1 MSPALKLTFDIALQ
15 VTLVV
20 LFLGSLFSLV
30 FGVSL
35 FLGNRWVFR
44 LNEHMKHWVSTREAM
59 RPLDVPR
66 SIETYLYRWHGWIG
80 VLLAI
85 GAGFV
90 LYWAFLD
97 FNLKVVAQL
106 FQVRAPIWVEWLLQV
121 AWWVVTLGALAGL
134 VVGIVLVAW
143 PGLLRAADAWANR
156 SYSGRRATKPLEMMN
171 FAPDRWIVSSP
182 KLWGGIIVA
191 GSAYVAVVLGYLL
204 IAGI

>member
-1 MSPALKLTFDIALQ
+1 VSPALKLSSDIALEAA
-15 VTLVV
+15 LVV

-35 FLGNRWVFR
+35 FLGNRWVFW
-44 LNEHMKHWVSTREAM
+44 LNERMKRWVSTREAM

-66 SIETYLYRWHGWIG
+66 SIETHLYRWHGWIG
-80 VLLAI
+80 LLLAI

-90 LYWAFLD
+90 LYFAF
-97 FNLKVVAQL
+97 FNYNLRAVTQL
-106 FQVRAPIWVEWLLQV
+106 FQVRTSIWVESLLPV
-121 AWWVVTLGALAGL
+121 AWWIITVGAVAGL
-134 VVGIVLVAW
+134 IVGILLAAR

-156 SYSGRRATKPLEMMN
+156 SYSGRRATKPLEIMN

-191 GSAYVAVVLGYLL
+191 GSLYVAVVLGYLL
-204 IAGI
+204 IAGT

>member
-1 MSPALKLTFDIALQ
+1 MSPALKLSSDIALEAA
-15 VTLVV
+15 LVV

-35 FLGNRWVFR
+35 FLGNRWVFW
-44 LNEHMKHWVSTREAM
+44 LNERMKRWVSTREAM

-66 SIETYLYRWHGWIG
+66 SIETHLYRWHGWIG
-80 VLLAI
+80 LLLAI

-90 LYWAFLD
+90 LYFAF
-97 FNLKVVAQL
+97 FNYNLRAVTQL
-106 FQVRAPIWVEWLLQV
+106 FQVRTSIWVESLLPV
-121 AWWVVTLGALAGL
+121 AWWIITVGAVAGL
-134 VVGIVLVAW
+134 IVGILLAAR

-156 SYSGRRATKPLEMMN
+156 SYSGRRATKPLEIMH

-191 GSAYVAVVLGYLL
+191 GSLYVAVVLGYLL
-204 IAGI
+204 IAGT

>member
-1 MSPALKLTFDIALQ
+1 MSPALKLSSDIALEAM
-15 VTLVV
+15 LVV

-35 FLGNRWVFR
+35 FLGNRWVFW
-44 LNEHMKHWVSTREAM
+44 LNERMKRWVSTREAM

-66 SIETYLYRWHGWIG
+66 SIETHLYRWHGWIG
-80 VLLAI
+80 LLLAI

-90 LYWAFLD
+90 LYFAFFNYNLWA
-97 FNLKVVAQL
+97 VTQL
-106 FQVRAPIWVEWLLQV
+106 FQVRTSIWVESLLPV
-121 AWWVVTLGALAGL
+121 AWWIITVGAVAGL
-134 VVGIVLVAW
+134 IVGILLAAR

-156 SYSGRRATKPLEMMN
+156 SYSGRRATKPLEIMN

-191 GSAYVAVVLGYLL
+191 GSLYVAVVLGYLL
-204 IAGI
+204 IAGT

>member
-1 MSPALKLTFDIALQ
+1 MSPALKLSSDIALEAM
-15 VTLVV
+15 LVV

-35 FLGNRWVFR
+35 FLGNRWVFW
-44 LNEHMKHWVSTREAM
+44 LNERMKRWVSTREAM

-66 SIETYLYRWHGWIG
+66 SIETHLYRWHGWIG
-80 VLLAI
+80 LLLAI

-90 LYWAFLD
+90 LYFAF
-97 FNLKVVAQL
+97 FNYNLRAATQL
-106 FQVRAPIWVEWLLQV
+106 FQVRTSIWVESLLPV
-121 AWWVVTLGALAGL
+121 AWWIITVGAVAGL
-134 VVGIVLVAW
+134 IVGILLAAR

-156 SYSGRRATKPLEMMN
+156 SYSGRRATKPLEIMN

-191 GSAYVAVVLGYLL
+191 GSLYVAVVLGYLL
-204 IAGI
+204 IAGT

>member
-1 MSPALKLTFDIALQ
+1 MSPALKLSSDIALEAA
-15 VTLVV
+15 LVV

-35 FLGNRWVFR
+35 FLGNRWVFW
-44 LNEHMKHWVSTREAM
+44 LNERMKRWVSTREAM

-66 SIETYLYRWHGWIG
+66 SIETHLYRWHGWIG
-80 VLLAI
+80 LLLAI

-90 LYWAFLD
+90 LYFAF
-97 FNLKVVAQL
+97 FNYNLRAVTQL
-106 FQVRAPIWVEWLLQV
+106 FQVRTSIWVESLLPV
-121 AWWVVTLGALAGL
+121 AWWIITVGAVAGL
-134 VVGIVLVAW
+134 IVGILLAAR

-156 SYSGRRATKPLEMMN
+156 SYSGRRATKPLEIMN

-191 GSAYVAVVLGYLL
+191 GSLYVAVVLGYLL
-204 IAGI
+204 IAGT